1 MKLADIVQGHRHISQ
16 SAPCLPCSPLGVYV
30 DGTSIENLPGR
41 QSFKRGSRDTFSPG
55 EPRGRVF
62 NKIMTAHRAAAAPKR
77 LCHSQQISVVK
88 YYGSSDSLTH
98 SVNYVLCLYDKLI
111 DTKI

>member
-16 SAPCLPCSPLGVYV
+16 SAPCLTCSPWMSMSMEPQLKICRVANHSNEVHEIHSPQEGR
-30 DGTSIENLPGR
+30 GT
-41 QSFKRGSRDTFSPG
+41 
-55 EPRGRVF
+55 GRVF
-62 NKIMTAHRAAAAPKR
+62 NKIMTAHRAAATRKR
-77 LCHSQQISVVK
+77 LFHLQRVSVVK
-88 YYGSSDSLTH
+88 YGSSESLTH

>member
-1 MKLADIVQGHRHISQ
+1 MFDVF
-16 SAPCLPCSPLGVYV
+16 PLGVYV

-55 EPRGRVF
+55 PWGDGRVS
-62 NKIMTAHRAAAAPKR
+62 NKIMTAHRAAAARKR
-77 LCHSQQISVVK
+77 FCHLQRILVVK
-88 YYGSSDSLTH
+88 YGSSDSMTH
-98 SVNYVLCLYDKLI
+98 SVNYVLYLYDKLI